1 MPLAQN
7 SIIDP
12 GQVTS
17 RVPLKKSTVVWMIG
31 LVVVLTVVG
40 VLTPYVLGSRSGP
53 KEAPTNDRPVATGR
67 AGDID
72 AEIEAAERRAR
83 NKRPTPPPT
92 PPEPVQ
98 VAPLPAP
105 LPAISDID
113 AEMDSGARTSK
124 SLAFDESKAST
135 SPVES
140 MAGPL
145 DRLRGAVPS
154 LNAPPGERE
163 PFDQGKLVKTMV
175 DAQANMAAQANAG
188 SDKSWL
194 REFASAAGGNK
205 PIRPYVISNPYTL
218 TQGKVIPAVLGRD
231 LNTDLPGEITGCTTL
246 DVYDSITSDHL
257 LIPRGSCFSGQY
269 SSSIKQGQKRV
280 MFAFSRI
287 VMPNGTSFDLPG
299 FTGADLG
306 GAAGIDGNVNNHF
319 LKMFTSSF
327 LIAVI
332 ADRFESRNTGPTT
345 SIGGTGGAQSAAGQV
360 LVDTS
365 KTVLDRH
372 RVIPPTITVE
382 KGTRIN
388 VEVTRDMEFPGPY
401 RR

>member
-1 MPLAQN
+1 MPLAQT

-12 GQVTS
+12 GQVES

-40 VLTPYVLGSRSGP
+40 VLTPYIFGSMSGP
-53 KEAPTNDRPVATGR
+53 KDAPTNDRPVPTGR

-72 AEIEAAERRAR
+72 AELEAAERRKR
-83 NKRPTPPPT
+83 NQRPPSPPPL
-92 PPEPVQ
+92 PEPVQ
-98 VAPLPAP
+98 VAPLPTPA
-105 LPAISDID
+105 PAISDVD

-135 SPVES
+135 SPTEA

-145 DRLRGAVPS
+145 ERLRAGMPTPS
-154 LNAPPGERE
+154 TPPDNRER
-163 PFDQGKLVKTMV
+163 FDQGQLVKTMV

-188 SDKSWL
+188 TDRSWL
-194 REFASAAGGNK
+194 KEFASASGGNK

-231 LNTDLPGEITGCTTL
+231 LNTDLPGEITGCTTI
-246 DVYDSITSDHL
+246 DVYDSLTSDHL

-319 LKMFTSSF
+319 FKMFTSSF

-332 ADRFESRNTGPTT
+332 ADRFESRNTAPTT

-388 VEVTRDMEFPGPY
+388 VEVTRDMEFSGPY